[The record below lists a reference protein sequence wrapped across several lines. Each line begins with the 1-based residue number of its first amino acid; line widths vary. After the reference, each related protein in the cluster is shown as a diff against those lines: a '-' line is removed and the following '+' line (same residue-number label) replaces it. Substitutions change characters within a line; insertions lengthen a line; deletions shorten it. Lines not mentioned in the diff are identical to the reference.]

1 MIGKNI
7 ISFKNKDVQDL
18 LKREGISNRILEC

>member
-7 ISFKNKDVQDL
+7 I
-18 LKREGISNRILEC
+18 